1 MGKSVLEHQKVSAR
15 LLGWAGFVLLVSQCG
30 PPEPRTVPCE
40 DEPRQLPAA
49 FSEFLLEDGRA
60 PELLAR
66 VFEDPFDSRPRSEI
80 AAIYEKQKGYG
91 SLVSLFDSTAEY
103 LVNRKLPTSKRIEAV
118 DRIPCSVYS
127 GPVDEARARAGAGGA
142 IADRIGDA
150 RRNGEPSFAEAAHM
164 AESAIQEYGSH
175 CRLLAEWSF
184 STLNYYMRSPQC
196 RDPIREELAIRI
208 LLTLAETGIAPA
220 GHEGSAAINFFL
232 SDYFLARGDEVTAF
246 FAAIVAKDRL
256 LSGSATGFWD
266 RGAFSNAVEER
277 ITQLEPLVESRS
289 LESRQ

>member
-1 MGKSVLEHQKVSAR
+1 MGRFALEHQKVNAR
-15 LLGWAGFVLLVSQCG
+15 LLGWAGFVLLVCQCG
-30 PPEPRTVPCE
+30 LPEPRTVPCE
-40 DEPRQLPAA
+40 DEPGQLPAA

-66 VFEDPFDSRPRSEI
+66 VFDDPFDSRSRSEI

-91 SLVSLFDSTAEY
+91 SLASLFDSTAEY
-103 LVNRKLPTSKRIEAV
+103 LVNRKLPTSTRIEAV

-127 GPVDEARARAGAGGA
+127 GRVDEARARAEAAGA
-142 IADRIGDA
+142 IADRIGDG
-150 RRNGEPSFAEAAHM
+150 RRNGEPSFAEAARM
-164 AESAIQEYGSH
+164 AESAMEEFGSH

-184 STLNYYMRSPQC
+184 STLNYYLRSPQC

-208 LLTLAETGIAPA
+208 LLTLAETGVAPA
-220 GHEGSAAINFFL
+220 GHKGSAAVSFFL

-266 RGAFSNAVEER
+266 PDAFSNAVEER
-277 ITQLEPLVESRS
+277 VKQLEPLVENRS
-289 LESRQ
+289 LK